1 MKKNNGKPNRFK
13 KLRKQAEK
21 RLLERDIDLSNIP
34 VEDINELIHELQV
47 HQIELEMQNEELRK
61 SQLDLE
67 AARDRYI
74 DLYDFAP
81 VSYFSISEK
90 GLILD
95 ANLMG
100 ATMLGMERGKL
111 TGSRFS
117 QFIAKDDQ
125 DVFYL
130 HRQKLFKTET
140 KQVCELKI
148 TKKDRTKFYGQL
160 ESYPVKDE
168 TGNFSIIRTSLSDIT
183 ERKQADLALTATK
196 QEVESIVKT
205 VPDIIYRLDPK
216 GRLTFVSDSV
226 KRYGYEPKEL
236 LGTNVIKLVYP
247 EDREKTIYKIKERR
261 TGDRS
266 TKSFET
272 KFLTKNQTPVSFE
285 VFIISAEG
293 LYSSSE
299 AGLGDFLGT
308 QGIARDISARKQ
320 AEEALR
326 QSQEKIARL
335 QKMESLGLLAGGVA
349 HDLNN
354 VLSGIVSYPELLLLD
369 LPEDSRLR
377 GPIETMKKSGQRAV
391 AIVQDLLTVARGV
404 ATMKEPLNLN
414 DLIREYLQSPEFH
427 KFKEYH
433 PAVTIRTNLDNDLLN
448 IAGSLVHIRKVAMNL
463 VSNAVEAIEGS
474 GNVTISTVNRYVDK
488 TLKGY
493 DDVKTGEYAVLAVS
507 DGGSGISSKD
517 LERIFEP
524 FYTKKVMGRSG
535 TGLGL
540 AVVWNVVQDHQGY
553 IDVESSKNGTT
564 FEIYFPITR
573 EAILDKESDIPIGD
587 YKGAGETILVV
598 DDVDTQREI
607 ACNMLNTLGYKAK
620 AVSSGEE
627 AVNYLQEHAVD
638 LILLDMIMDP
648 GISGRETYE
657 SVIKI
662 HPNQKAVIVSGFV
675 ETDEVREAQR
685 LGAGRFIKKPF
696 TLEKLGIALKNELK
710 R

>member
-1 MKKNNGKPNRFK
+1 
-13 KLRKQAEK
+13 
-21 RLLERDIDLSNIP
+21 
-34 VEDINELIHELQV
+34 
-47 HQIELEMQNEELRK
+47 
-61 SQLDLE
+61 
-67 AARDRYI
+67 
-74 DLYDFAP
+74 
-81 VSYFSISEK
+81 
-90 GLILD
+90 
-95 ANLMG
+95 
-100 ATMLGMERGKL
+100 
-111 TGSRFS
+111 
-117 QFIAKDDQ
+117 
-125 DVFYL
+125 
-130 HRQKLFKTET
+130 
-140 KQVCELKI
+140 LKI
-148 TKKDRTKFYGQL
+148 TKKDRTEFYGQL

-168 TGNFSIIRTSLSDIT
+168 AGNFSIIRTSLSDIT

-205 VPDIIYRLDPK
+205 VPDIIYRLDPQ

-247 EDREKTIYKIKERR
+247 EDREKTIHKIKERR

-308 QGIARDISARKQ
+308 QGIARDISERKQ

-377 GPIETMKKSGQRAV
+377 EPIETMKKSGQRAV

-404 ATMKEPLNLN
+404 ATVKEPLNLN

-474 GNVTISTVNRYVDK
+474 GNVIISTVNRYVDK

-517 LERIFEP
+517 IERIFEP

-553 IDVESSKNGTT
+553 IDVQSSKNDTT

-587 YKGAGETILVV
+587 YKGFGETILVV

-620 AVSSGEE
+620 AVSSGE
-627 AVNYLQEHAVD
+627 
-638 LILLDMIMDP
+638 
-648 GISGRETYE
+648 
-657 SVIKI
+657 
-662 HPNQKAVIVSGFV
+662 
-675 ETDEVREAQR
+675 
-685 LGAGRFIKKPF
+685 
-696 TLEKLGIALKNELK
+696 
-710 R
+710 